1 MKENPQ
7 RSLNGHEL
15 NLDLFHHKQITNE
28 QGPTITKHNTT
39 QHKMS
44 ACVSSYLD
52 TREKAS
58 AQMAGQGTKRMAM
71 RPSAAG

>member
-1 MKENPQ
+1 MRRPFKTIEKTVVAADK
-7 RSLNGHEL
+7 HVAL
-15 NLDLFHHKQITNE
+15 NL
-28 QGPTITKHNTT
+28 QGGKI
-39 QHKMS
+39 MCAS
-44 ACVSSYLD
+44 IFSYLD